1 MVKMSY
7 KQYKERV
14 NQIEQIE
21 DIKLKKGL
29 IFYLQ
34 TSTYTYL
41 GPYTQFVQTLPED
54 LQAICTLQRMQ
65 TIHARELFFN
75 KNIRQEKD
83 NVNGDM
89 TKVPIDRM
97 NNEEDIF
104 QTAIS
109 IFAELLRRNNEYSV
123 HREAKDKIQIV
134 CRGNALML
142 ASTLKAK
149 GIPARVRVGF
159 AKYHEKN
166 VYDDQWNVE
175 YYDLTQNRWIMVDV
189 TSLGSDN
196 AVKDCAL
203 DIPKQ
208 QFMTAAEAWKNIRNN
223 ILTKKEKI
231 MDLGGYEGIKAAW
244 LQLMNDFSCLMN
256 NERSFLFQPIYMYEC
271 KNQNWYIRDFKEEEL
286 KELDKLADLM
296 LENDKNLEKLYRIY
310 NSQDKYRKLLGI
322 SVWN

>member
-1 MVKMSY
+1 MNKNI
-7 KQYKERV
+7 YKERI
-14 NQIEQIE
+14 NKIEKIK
-21 DIKLKKGL
+21 DITLKKML

-34 TSTYTYL
+34 TSAYTYL
-41 GPYTQFVQTLPED
+41 GPYTDFVQKLPED
-54 LQAICTLQRMQ
+54 LEELCTLQRIQ
-65 TIHARELFFN
+65 TIHAKEMFKN

-89 TKVPIDRM
+89 TKVPVDRM

-109 IFAELLRRNNEYSV
+109 MFAELLRRNNEYSV

-166 VYDDQWNVE
+166 VYDDQWNTE
-175 YYDLTQNRWIMVDV
+175 YYDFVQKRWVMVDV

-196 AVKDCAL
+196 PVKDCAL
-203 DIPKQ
+203 DIPKH
-208 QFMTAAEAWKNIRNN
+208 QFITAAEAWKSIRNDTLSEN
-223 ILTKKEKI
+223 EKI
-231 MDLGGYEGIKAAW
+231 IDTGGYEGIKAAW

-256 NERSFLFQPIYMYEC
+256 NERSFLFQPIYMYER
-271 KNQNWYIRDFKEEEL
+271 KNRRWDIRDFTKEELE
-286 KELDKLADLM
+286 ELDSLADLM
-296 LENDKNLEKLYRIY
+296 LENDKNLEKLYKIY
-310 NSQDKYRKLLGI
+310 NSLDKYRKLLGI
-322 SVWN
+322 SSWN